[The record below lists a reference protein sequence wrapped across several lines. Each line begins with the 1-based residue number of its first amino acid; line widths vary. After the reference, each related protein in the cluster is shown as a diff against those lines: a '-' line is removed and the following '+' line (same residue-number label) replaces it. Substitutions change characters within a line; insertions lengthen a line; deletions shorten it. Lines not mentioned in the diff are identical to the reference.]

1 MSRLAESKNQKLRA
15 AFLRLLAAT
24 QSRAEERRPS
34 VRDLAPA
41 SPARDDR
48 QSGADATDP
57 ESERR
62 PKVVLPLKEA
72 VAEPTGEFFE
82 RGLTQWIE
90 RSRTA

>member
-48 QSGADATDP
+48 QGAADATDP
-57 ESERR
+57 ESER
-62 PKVVLPLKEA
+62 
-72 VAEPTGEFFE
+72 E
-82 RGLTQWIE
+82 RTDAARLEWTLRIM
-90 RSRTA
+90 S